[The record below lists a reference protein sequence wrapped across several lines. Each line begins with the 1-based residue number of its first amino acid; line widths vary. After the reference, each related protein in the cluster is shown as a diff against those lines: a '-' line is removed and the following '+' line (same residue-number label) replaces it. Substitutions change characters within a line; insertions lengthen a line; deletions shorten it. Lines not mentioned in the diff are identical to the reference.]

1 MAEEPPKEDLAEG
14 TLISHLLEL
23 RNRLMRAMI
32 AVIIVLIPCIYYQNR
47 IFTFVSRPIREKL
60 PKGVELIAIGVM
72 TPFTVPLQLALLLA
86 IFIAMPYILYQVWA
100 FVAPGLYKHEET
112 FRDSAAGVL
121 DTAVLPGI
129 GFAYAVVFPHVFSY
143 FASATPEGVKWQADI
158 ASYLSFA
165 MNIFFCFGLAFE
177 VPIAVVLLV
186 LTGIVKIEKLKEHRG
201 YVLVGVFVVSAMVT
215 PPDAISQCVMAIPM
229 YLLYEGGVI
238 MAGIMYRM
246 RQRTLLAGKP
256 NPLERGGR
264 ERDLDGSPPG
274 LATLFFT
281 EMWERFSYYGMRAL
295 LLLYMTAALNAGGL
309 G

>member
-1 MAEEPPKEDLAEG
+1 MAEEPSKEDLAEG

-23 RNRLMRAMI
+23 RNRLVRAMI
-32 AVIIVLIPCIYYQNR
+32 AVIIVLVPCIYYQNR
-47 IFTFVSRPIREKL
+47 IFTFVSEPIREKL
-60 PKGVELIAIGVM
+60 PKGAEMIAIGVM

-100 FVAPGLYKHEET
+100 FVAPGLYKHEKR
-112 FRDSAAGVL
+112 FAIPLLVSSIL
-121 DTAVLPGI
+121 LFYLGI
-129 GFAYAVVFPHVFSY
+129 GFAYAIVFPHVFSY
-143 FASATPEGVKWQADI
+143 FASATPAGVKWQADI
-158 ASYLSFA
+158 ASYLGFA
-165 MNIFFCFGLAFE
+165 MNIFFAFGLAFE

-246 RQRTLLAGKP
+246 RQKDIAR
-256 NPLERGGR
+256 R
-264 ERDLDGSPPG
+264 EAES
-274 LATLFFT
+274 
-281 EMWERFSYYGMRAL
+281 S
-295 LLLYMTAALNAGGL
+295 
-309 G
+309 

>member
-1 MAEEPPKEDLAEG
+1 MAEEPKKEDLAEG

-23 RNRLMRAMI
+23 RNRLVHAMI
-32 AVIIVLIPCIYYQNR
+32 AVIIVLVPCIYYQNR
-47 IFTFVSRPIREKL
+47 IFTFVSEPIREKL

-100 FVAPGLYKHEET
+100 FVAPGLYKHEKR
-112 FRDSAAGVL
+112 FAIPLLVSSVL
-121 DTAVLPGI
+121 LFYLGI
-129 GFAYAVVFPHVFSY
+129 AFAYEVVFPHVFSY
-143 FASATPEGVKWQADI
+143 FASSTPVGVKWQADI
-158 ASYLSFA
+158 ASYLGFA
-165 MNIFFCFGLAFE
+165 MNIFFAFGLAFE

-186 LTGIVKIEKLKEHRG
+186 ITGIVKLEKLKEHRG

-246 RQRTLLAGKP
+246 RQKDIAR
-256 NPLERGGR
+256 R
-264 ERDLDGSPPG
+264 EAESP
-274 LATLFFT
+274 
-281 EMWERFSYYGMRAL
+281 
-295 LLLYMTAALNAGGL
+295 
-309 G
+309 

>member
-1 MAEEPPKEDLAEG
+1 
-14 TLISHLLEL
+14 
-23 RNRLMRAMI
+23 
-32 AVIIVLIPCIYYQNR
+32 
-47 IFTFVSRPIREKL
+47 
-60 PKGVELIAIGVM
+60 
-72 TPFTVPLQLALLLA
+72 
-86 IFIAMPYILYQVWA
+86 MPYILYQVWA
-100 FVAPGLYKHEET
+100 FVAPGLYKHEKR
-112 FRDSAAGVL
+112 FAIPLLVSSIL
-121 DTAVLPGI
+121 LFYLGI

-165 MNIFFCFGLAFE
+165 MNIFFAFGLAFE

-246 RQRTLLAGKP
+246 RQKDIAR
-256 NPLERGGR
+256 R
-264 ERDLDGSPPG
+264 EAES
-274 LATLFFT
+274 
-281 EMWERFSYYGMRAL
+281 S
-295 LLLYMTAALNAGGL
+295 
-309 G
+309 

>member
-23 RNRLMRAMI
+23 RNRLVRAMI

-47 IFTFVSRPIREKL
+47 IFTFVSEPIREKL
-60 PKGVELIAIGVM
+60 PKGAQLIAIGVM
-72 TPFTVPLQLALLLA
+72 TPFTVPLQLALFLA

-100 FVAPGLYKHEET
+100 FVAPGLYKHEKR
-112 FRDSAAGVL
+112 FAIPLLVSSVVL
-121 DTAVLPGI
+121 FYLGI
-129 GFAYAVVFPHVFSY
+129 AFAYLVVFPHVFAY
-143 FASATPEGVKWQADI
+143 FANAAPEGVKWQADI

-165 MNIFFCFGLAFE
+165 VQIFFAFGLAFE

-215 PPDAISQCVMAIPM
+215 PPDAISQCVMAVPM

-246 RQRTLLAGKP
+246 RQKDIAR
-256 NPLERGGR
+256 R
-264 ERDLDGSPPG
+264 EAES
-274 LATLFFT
+274 
-281 EMWERFSYYGMRAL
+281 S
-295 LLLYMTAALNAGGL
+295 
-309 G
+309 